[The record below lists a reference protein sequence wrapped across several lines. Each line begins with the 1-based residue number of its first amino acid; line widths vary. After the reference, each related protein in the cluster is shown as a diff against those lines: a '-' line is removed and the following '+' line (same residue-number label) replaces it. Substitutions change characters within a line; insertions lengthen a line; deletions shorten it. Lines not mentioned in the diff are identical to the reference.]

1 MRIHALIGME
11 TFMRLRN
18 LFDPERAMAGL
29 MKLAIFL
36 ILVAVGLQLFVC
48 MLRQI
53 APAAGFMMLC
63 VFLLLSPLAYFI
75 CRKRQGLPQRSG
87 ARRGAERT
95 PLLPQN
101 EELE

>member
-1 MRIHALIGME
+1 MRFRDLLNPEHASAL
-11 TFMRLRN
+11 LV
-18 LFDPERAMAGL
+18 
-29 MKLAIFL
+29 KLAITL

-53 APAAGFMMLC
+53 APAAGFVMLC

-75 CRKRQGLPQRSG
+75 RRKRQGLPQRSG

-101 EELE
+101 EQLE

>member
-1 MRIHALIGME
+1 
-11 TFMRLRN
+11 MRLRD
-18 LFDPERAMAGL
+18 LLDPERALAAL
-29 MKLAIFL
+29 MKLALAL

-48 MLRQI
+48 MVRQI
-53 APAAGFMMLC
+53 APAAGFVMLC

-75 CRKRQGLPQRSG
+75 RQKRQGISQRSG

-101 EELE
+101 EEAE

>member
-1 MRIHALIGME
+1 
-11 TFMRLRN
+11 MRLRE
-18 LFDPERAMAGL
+18 LLDPERVLVVL
-29 MKLAIFL
+29 MKLAVSL
-36 ILVAVGLQLFVC
+36 ILLLVGLQLFAC

-53 APAAGFMMLC
+53 APAAGFVMLC

-75 CRKRQGLPQRSG
+75 RQKRQGLPQRSG

-101 EELE
+101 EEIE

>member
-1 MRIHALIGME
+1 
-11 TFMRLRN
+11 MRLRD
-18 LFDPERAMAGL
+18 LLDPERALALL
-29 MKLAIFL
+29 MKLAASL

-53 APAAGFMMLC
+53 PPAAEFVLLC

-75 CRKRQGLPQRSG
+75 RQKRQGLPQRSG

-101 EELE
+101 EEAE